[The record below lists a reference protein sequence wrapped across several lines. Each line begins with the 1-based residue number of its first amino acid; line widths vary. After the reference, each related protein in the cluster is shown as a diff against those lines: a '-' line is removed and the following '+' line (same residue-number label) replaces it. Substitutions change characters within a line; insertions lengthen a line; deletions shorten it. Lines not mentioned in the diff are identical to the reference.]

1 VTLFKFV
8 LRRGDP
14 IVEQVVRAATRS
26 ILRGEY
32 RPGQPFPSVRAIA
45 ASLKIHP
52 NTAHKVVQLLIEERW
67 LESRTGMGTIVA
79 SNPRAPDRATRE
91 AVRDGLDQ
99 LVVLARGQGMALDS
113 VVTGLRARWAD
124 YDPTHTE

>member
-8 LRRGDP
+8 LRRGEP
-14 IVEQVVRAATRS
+14 IVDQVVRAATRS

-32 RPGQPFPSVRAIA
+32 RPAQPFPSVRAIA

-52 NTAHKVVQLLIEERW
+52 NTAHKAVQLLIEERW
-67 LESRTGMGTIVA
+67 LESRSGMGTIVA
-79 SNPRAPDRATRE
+79 SSPRAPDRATRE
-91 AVRDGLDQ
+91 ALRDGIDQ
-99 LVVLARGQGMALDS
+99 LVVLARGQGTALDE
-113 VVTGLRARWAD
+113 VVAGLRTRWAD